1 MVRKIFYL
9 LFLLTLLAVPQT
21 VHAKNTLTAA
31 WSANVG
37 PLNPHAYNPNEMFA
51 QVIAYD
57 GLVHFNGKDIEPALA
72 KSWEVSK
79 DHKTY
84 TFKIN
89 TAIKFSDGT
98 PLTAQIIE
106 KNFNAIM
113 HNKDLHNW
121 LVTVKLLQSWKA
133 LDNETFQLTLS
144 EPYPLLLTELSLP
157 RPFRILSPSGFV
169 DPNKDDTTNIAK
181 PIGTGPW
188 VLVESKLGLYDRF
201 EKNPY
206 YWGNFGDFDEL
217 KIYVLPD
224 ANSRILALETGQV
237 DILFGEGN
245 FNLEN
250 FVRLSENPKFDALT
264 SEARLTNMVA
274 LNSNRPLTKDI
285 NIRKA
290 ILHAVNK
297 DVIIEYIL
305 KGKEFKADTIFNP
318 HTKYNE
324 QKNIYEYD
332 LAKAK
337 SYLEKAGFKQ
347 NGQFAEKDGQI
358 LELNLHY
365 LGTDAKQK
373 AIAEAIQAD
382 LLKLG
387 IKLNLKAEEMTIF
400 SNITKNGEF
409 DLIFNKTWGPP
420 YEPTSY
426 IGSMLQP
433 SHADYQAQSGLPNK
447 AEIDKN
453 IVTIFKTVDEKEFA
467 RLHYAVL
474 NALHESAIYLP
485 ISFEPDMVLYNK
497 EKIANF
503 SFGPMT
509 YEPLLHTLK
518 LAK

>member
-1 MVRKIFYL
+1 MVRKILFFLIL
-9 LFLLTLLAVPQT
+9 LNACFSVQI
-21 VHAKNTLTAA
+21 VQAKNTLTAA

-57 GLVHFNGKDIEPALA
+57 GLVHFNGKTIEPALA
-72 KSWEVSK
+72 KSWQVSD

-89 TAIKFSDGT
+89 TQIKFSDGT
-98 PLTAQIIE
+98 PLTAQIIQ

-113 HNKDLHNW
+113 HNKDRHSW
-121 LVTVKLLQSWKA
+121 LISIKLLQSWKA
-133 LDNETFQLTLS
+133 LDNETFEITLS
-144 EPYPLLLTELSLP
+144 EPYPLFLTELSLP
-157 RPFRILSPSGFV
+157 RPFRILSPTGFI
-169 DPNKDDTTNIAK
+169 DPNTDDTTKIAK

-206 YWGNFGDFDEL
+206 YRGEFGDFDEL
-217 KIYVLPD
+217 KIYVLPE

-250 FVRLSENPKFDALT
+250 FVRLSENPKYGAFT
-264 SEARLTNMVA
+264 SEARLTNMIA
-274 LNSNRPLTKDI
+274 LNSNRSYTKDI
-285 NIRKA
+285 NVRKA

-297 DVIIEYIL
+297 DIIIQYIL
-305 KGKEFKADTIFNP
+305 KGKEYKADTIFNP

-324 QKNIYEYD
+324 QKNIYEYNVT
-332 LAKAK
+332 KAK

-347 NGQFAEKDGQI
+347 NGQFVEKDGKI

-365 LGTDAKQK
+365 LGIDAKQK

-382 LLKLG
+382 LLQVG

-400 SNITKNGEF
+400 TSITKNGEF

-433 SHADYQAQSGLPNK
+433 SHADYQAQKGLPNK

-453 IVTIFKTVDEKEFA
+453 ILTIFKTFNEQEFA
-467 RLHYAVL
+467 KLHYAVL
-474 NALHESAIYLP
+474 NALQESAVYLP
-485 ISFEPDMVLYNK
+485 ISFEPDMVLFNK
-497 EKIANF
+497 EKISNF
-503 SFGPMT
+503 TFGPMT
-509 YEPLLHTLK
+509 TEPLLHTLK
-518 LAK
+518 HVK